1 MVAVTMEKP
10 TFSKDQIISSSDVAK
25 KFGEARRKA
34 KSNPIFITEKGNI
47 DTVLLDYDYFE
58 QMYSRL
64 IELEKI
70 AEEQILLDRIERLE
84 KHPERA
90 ISWRKKRKE

>member
-1 MVAVTMEKP
+1 MDKP
-10 TFSKDQIISSSDVAK
+10 TFSKEQIISSTDVAK

-34 KSNPIFITEKGNI
+34 KSNPIFITEKGNV
-47 DTVLLDYDYFE
+47 DTVLLNYDYFE

-64 IELEKI
+64 VELEKK

-84 KHPERA
+84 KNPEKA
-90 ISWRKKRKE
+90 ISWRKMRKE

>member
-1 MVAVTMEKP
+1 MDKP
-10 TFSKDQIISSSDVAK
+10 TFSKEQIISSTDVAK

-34 KSNPIFITEKGNI
+34 KSNPIFITEKGNV
-47 DTVLLDYDYFE
+47 DTVLLNYDYFE

-64 IELEKI
+64 VELEKK

-84 KHPERA
+84 KNPEKA
-90 ISWRKKRKE
+90 ISWRKLRKE

>member
-1 MVAVTMEKP
+1 MAIIMDKP
-10 TFSKDQIISSSDVAK
+10 TFSKEQIISSTDVAK

-34 KSNPIFITEKGNI
+34 KSNPIFITEKGNV
-47 DTVLLDYDYFE
+47 DTVLLNYDYFE

-64 IELEKI
+64 VELEKK

-84 KHPERA
+84 KNPEKA
-90 ISWRKKRKE
+90 ISWRKLRKE

>member
-1 MVAVTMEKP
+1 MDKP
-10 TFSKDQIISSSDVAK
+10 TFSKEQIISSTDVAK

-34 KSNPIFITEKGNI
+34 KSNPIFITEKGNV
-47 DTVLLDYDYFE
+47 DTVLINYDYFE

-64 IELEKI
+64 VELEKK

-84 KHPERA
+84 KNPEKA
-90 ISWRKKRKE
+90 ISWRKLRKE